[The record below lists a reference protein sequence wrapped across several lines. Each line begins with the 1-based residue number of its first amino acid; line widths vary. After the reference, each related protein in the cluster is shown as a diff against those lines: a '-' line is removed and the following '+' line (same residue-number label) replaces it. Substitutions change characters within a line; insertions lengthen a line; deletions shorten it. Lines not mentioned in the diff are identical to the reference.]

1 MTVYKKNFILILG
14 AAALAITPASA
25 QEETTRLIYP
35 SAAADT
41 ELDAST
47 PAKRITPPVR
57 EDVEYDPLTPLGQ
70 IRGIVT
76 TLDELATGQETIK
89 ENQTAL
95 AEIVGKLQLGENK
108 DLLPLLER
116 GAKGQSEIAAKLDKL
131 ADVPQMIRD
140 LNSAIDKSGDKIDKL
155 EKITTNVRAIN
166 ESRAVLYLLI
176 AILALL
182 LCQIVWKFG
191 AAVVAT
197 VKRFVYAQAVE
208 IANKQQAESAETKQ
222 GSKRGTSGAN

>member
-57 EDVEYDPLTPLGQ
+57 EDVEYDPVTPLGQ
-70 IRGIVT
+70 IRGIIT

-95 AEIVGKLQLGENK
+95 AETVGKLQLGEHK

-116 GAKGQSEIAAKLDKL
+116 GAKGQQEIVAKLDKL
-131 ADVPQMIRD
+131 AGLPQMVAALRA
-140 LNSAIDKSGDKIDKL
+140 SVESV
-155 EKITTNVRAIN
+155 EKTTANVRAIR
-166 ESRAVLYLLI
+166 ESRWTDYCVL